1 MIPVALSEL
10 AEVGQEAIVAHEVRS
25 PLSIIDMGVRTLAKL
40 EAQPDADAG
49 ARAEVLAMIQRN
61 VALAILLMDRI
72 ALAHEV
78 EDGTVSLDKR
88 SLDLGVLVRETIADL
103 GYTVLAQ
110 RDVLLICGDAMWCDA
125 DSTASRIRA
134 GASWRKTNFP
144 VASTDRCSSRR
155 APSAATPSSGFP
167 ARFASETASDPT
179 GTAPGGIRLHATARK
194 SVVQRRRN
202 VNGC

>member
-1 MIPVALSEL
+1 MDHPDVLRGDGSRSQLEDFLS
-10 AEVGQEAIVAHEVRS
+10 IVAHEVRS
-25 PLSIIDMGVRTLAKL
+25 PLSIIDMGVRTLARL

-88 SLDLGVLVRETIADL
+88 SLDLAVLVRETIADL

-125 DSTASRIRA
+125 DSTAIREIVFNLLA
-134 GASWRKTNFP
+134 N
-144 VASTDRCSSRR
+144 
-155 APSAATPSSGFP
+155 AAKYS
-167 ARFASETASDPT
+167 
-179 GTAPGGIRLHATARK
+179 
-194 SVVQRRRN
+194 
-202 VNGC
+202 